1 MTKPTDIVNKFY
13 ETWNTKDV
21 DTMASLLNDDVM
33 YEGPLLTWNGKREY
47 VKGAKELL
55 PMCGQ
60 VKVLKQYVDDNSVL
74 SILDITLNS
83 PEGPIVCHTADQVEL
98 KNGKLYRTK
107 AFYDPRKIAK
117 YCSP

>member
-1 MTKPTDIVNKFY
+1 MNA
-13 ETWNTKDV
+13 
-21 DTMASLLNDDVM
+21 MSSLLDDDIT
-33 YEGPLLTWNGKREY
+33 YEGPLLSWNGKQEY
-47 VKGAKELL
+47 IRGAKELL
-55 PMCGQ
+55 PMCGE
-60 VKVLKQYVDDNSVL
+60 VKVIKQYVNGNSVL

-98 KNGKLYRTK
+98 KNGKLYKTR

>member
-13 ETWNTKDV
+13 DTWNKKDV
-21 DTMASLLNDDVM
+21 DAMAALLNDDVT
-33 YEGPLLTWNGKREY
+33 YEGPLLTWNGKQEY

-55 PMCGQ
+55 PMCGE
-60 VKVLKQYVDDNSVL
+60 VKVLKQYVDGNSVL

-98 KNGKLYRTK
+98 KNEKLHRTK
-107 AFYDPRKIAK
+107 AFYDPRRIAK